1 MDRQLKISHATEY
14 SYGNPVPYGLQ
25 QLRLRP
31 ADSDLQSVHDWV
43 LDIEGGKIEAQFTD
57 QHGNAVDL
65 VSIDPGAT
73 QIRIACQGRV
83 DTHDRAGVSGP
94 HESKVPLWYFTRQT
108 DLTRPGPQL
117 ARLLENFAPQSDQ
130 PVEQLH
136 ALSRHIADHVS
147 YDTAATHATTTAE
160 EAVRDGRGVCQDHA
174 HIFLGLARR
183 LGFPARY
190 VSGYLMMDER
200 QQQEASHAWAEA
212 HIDGLGWVGFD
223 VSNAI
228 SPDGRYVT
236 LATGLDYTEA
246 APISGFIFGG
256 GKESLIVTL
265 QVQQ

>member
-147 YDTAATHATTTAE
+147 YDTAATHAT
-160 EAVRDGRGVCQDHA
+160 
-174 HIFLGLARR
+174 
-183 LGFPARY
+183 
-190 VSGYLMMDER
+190 
-200 QQQEASHAWAEA
+200 EASHAWAEA